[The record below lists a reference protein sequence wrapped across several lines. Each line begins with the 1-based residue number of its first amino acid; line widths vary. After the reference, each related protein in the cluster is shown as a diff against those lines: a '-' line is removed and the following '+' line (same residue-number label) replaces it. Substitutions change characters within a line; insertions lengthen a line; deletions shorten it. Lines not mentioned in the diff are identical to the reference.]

1 MWKKIKTWLGENTK
15 SFIWFTLITAS
26 IITILLTVSKWILFP
41 ILLVGYF
48 GWVTYKIYK
57 NQPI

>member
-26 IITILLTVSKWILFP
+26 IITILASSISDIFSVLFLYIFP
-41 ILLVGYF
+41 IFQNYSDIF
-48 GWVTYKIYK
+48 I
-57 NQPI
+57 IDR